1 MKSKALLLGHPLHPM
16 LIPFPFAFLTGAVV
30 FDLAGWLGDAS
41 SWWITGAYLSAG
53 GIGTAVVAAVPGLI
67 DYLYTVPPNSSGKSR
82 ATRHMVAN
90 LSAVGLFAV
99 AWWMRGS
106 AATRPGFAI
115 LALEVVGLGVLGAGA
130 YMGGT
135 LVTRNLIGVDH
146 RYARAGRWRDESF
159 DAAPG
164 EPLIV
169 AASDELKVDQMKL
182 LRIDGRRIVLARTE
196 RGYVAFDDRCTH
208 KGGSLAGGVMVCATV
223 QCLWHGSQFDV
234 ATGAVKSG
242 PAEKP
247 IAVYPV
253 REEAGHVKLVL

>member
-41 SWWITGAYLSAG
+41 SCWITGAYLSAG
-53 GIGTAVVAAVPGLI
+53 GIGTALVAAIPGVI
-67 DYLYTVPPNSSGKSR
+67 DYRYTVPPNSSGKSR

-90 LSAVGLFAV
+90 LSAVALFAV
-99 AWWMRGS
+99 AWWIRGTP
-106 AATRPGFAI
+106 ATRPGFAV
-115 LALEVVGLGVLGAGA
+115 LALEAVGLGLLGVGA

-146 RYARAGRWRDESF
+146 RYAGAGKWRDETF
-159 DAAPG
+159 DAPTG
-164 EPLIV
+164 EPIIV
-169 AASDELKVDQMKL
+169 ATSDELKVDQMKL
-182 LRIDGRRIVLARTE
+182 LRIGGRRIVLARTE
-196 RGYVAFDDRCTH
+196 HGYVAFDDRCTH
-208 KGGSLAGGVMVCATV
+208 KGGSLAGGVMVCGTV
-223 QCLWHGSQFDV
+223 HCLWHGSQFNGSNG
-234 ATGAVKSG
+234 TVKSG

-247 IAVYPV
+247 VDVYPV